1 MKTITTHTIE
11 LTGTHYEAGYHL
23 GTWMSV
29 HSPHK
34 HICTAGFPGLGAKET
49 AMAADLFSSC
59 CPGLN
64 EELAGFADGLKTR
77 PENLV
82 YYAMTWLHPGCSH
95 MALLPSMTSNSHPLV
110 ARNYEFND
118 EMEDFTLIRTCI
130 KDTYTHI
137 GTSVLGIGRD
147 DGVNEHGLP
156 VTMSSCGFPV
166 GANPGMRRPAVTG
179 LQFWA
184 VIRTLLDT
192 CRDVKESLERL
203 EDMPIAYNMNLIL
216 VDRSKNAALYETLD
230 GHKAYKSIAPSSRDQ
245 YLFAANHPLLNE
257 MILRESQ
264 AMEHS
269 LVRCQTME
277 HFLTKKKGGY
287 GQEELKQFLLTPYPG
302 GLSCPFYKDFFGTTK
317 SMVIDPEELTMDLC
331 WGGREENGWRH
342 FSIHE
347 PFCEESRSIT
357 ICNKPAPPSI
367 FQNRSSI

>member
-1 MKTITTHTIE
+1 
-11 LTGTHYEAGYHL
+11 
-23 GTWMSV
+23 
-29 HSPHK
+29 
-34 HICTAGFPGLGAKET
+34 
-49 AMAADLFSSC
+49 
-59 CPGLN
+59 
-64 EELAGFADGLKTR
+64 
-77 PENLV
+77 
-82 YYAMTWLHPGCSH
+82 
-95 MALLPSMTSNSHPLV
+95 
-110 ARNYEFND
+110 
-118 EMEDFTLIRTCI
+118 
-130 KDTYTHI
+130 
-137 GTSVLGIGRD
+137 
-147 DGVNEHGLP
+147 
-156 VTMSSCGFPV
+156 
-166 GANPGMRRPAVTG
+166 
-179 LQFWA
+179 
-184 VIRTLLDT
+184 
-192 CRDVKESLERL
+192 
-203 EDMPIAYNMNLIL
+203 MNLIL
-216 VDRSKNAALYETLD
+216 VDRGKNAALYETLD
-230 GHKAYKSIAPSSRDQ
+230 GHKAYKSIDPSSRDQ